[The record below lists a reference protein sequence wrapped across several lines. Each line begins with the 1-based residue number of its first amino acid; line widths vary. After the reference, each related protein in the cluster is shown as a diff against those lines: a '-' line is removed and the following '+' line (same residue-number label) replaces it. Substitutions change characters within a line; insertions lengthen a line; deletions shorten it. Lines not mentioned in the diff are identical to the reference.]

1 MTSAIN
7 PTTISTTFPIAGQDN
22 DSQGFRDNFAA
33 IESNFVTAAEEIT
46 ALQTVAV
53 TVADIDTQGNPVVN
67 NLLGST
73 LRNGLYQEFSGTL
86 GGASGVSS
94 ARDIDLQ
101 LGAVHNFTLSSNVLL
116 TFKNWPFY
124 PGRSVYSN
132 AIVMVSSQNG
142 TTQRTPS
149 FATLGGQIVYDVSL
163 DEEIDFNVT
172 NTVKVIEAW
181 TVNAGNTVYIRLI
194 GEYAA

>member
-33 IESNFVTAAEEIT
+33 IGSNFVTAKSEIT

-53 TVADIDTQGNPVVN
+53 TVADIATQGSPVVN

-86 GGASGVSS
+86 GGASGISS
-94 ARDIDLQ
+94 ATNIDLQ
-101 LGAVHNFTLSSNVLL
+101 LGAVHKITLSGDVLL

-124 PGRSVYSN
+124 DARSVYSS
-132 AIVMVSSQNG
+132 AIVMVSSQDG

-149 FATLGGQIVYDVSL
+149 FATLGGAVVYEASIDPEV
-163 DEEIDFNVT
+163 DFNVT
-172 NTVKVIEAW
+172 DTIKVIEAW
-181 TVNAGNTVYIRLI
+181 TVNAGNTVYIRII
-194 GEYAA
+194 GEYAS